1 MTITS
6 DIDFNSNI
14 NTDNAVLVA
23 AAFNIKKG
31 QFIGRDDIREIAHNK
46 SQVIPHPTIP
56 GLIKGGENNIMTK
69 GRIRIVYKL
78 DEDITEEEIKN
89 YIQYVEADLVNSK
102 AIYVEAAHELHVFY
116 TAVYTQKT
124 FKEFPVKYQPIANK
138 ATMLFSEGSDLFC
151 CLRIDGEPEAWTV
164 DYRDITD
171 TATIDKKGETCYII
185 FSTDVSSGDK
195 SLSRAKAYKL
205 TSNTIDITVTEN
217 TKVIRMYRD

>member
-151 CLRIDGEPEAWTV
+151 CLRIDGEPESWTV
-164 DYRDITD
+164 EYRDSAESSDSFPRKIT
-171 TATIDKKGETCYII
+171 E
-185 FSTDVSSGDK
+185 FSPMLPPTNPIWPGNAGVAPLRTTQR
-195 SLSRAKAYKL
+195 LSPKCCSCHAKL
-205 TSNTIDITVTEN
+205 W
-217 TKVIRMYRD
+217 